1 MKKILIVDDE
11 AGVQEAL
18 KTVLKQDYEII
29 CAMDGVQA
37 IEMFQEHNPHLVLLD
52 IAMPTLGGLE
62 VLRKIREG
70 NTTSQVIMLTAN
82 NMVKTAVEAMKIGST
97 DYLTKPF
104 AFEELLARIRALLR
118 RPPVAVED
126 ELMCSD
132 LNLNTQSYFVSRNGK
147 EISLTRKEFA
157 LLEYLMR
164 NKGKILT
171 KEQIITHVWDY
182 DSDILE
188 NTVEK
193 YIGYLRTKIDSPF
206 PKSKKLIQTVR
217 GFGYKIFV

>member
-104 AFEELLARIRALLR
+104 DIEELKLVIQKAAATQELDSQEWRLGMRHAIALLGE
-118 RPPVAVED
+118 VF
-126 ELMCSD
+126 D
-132 LNLNTQSYFVSRNGK
+132 LPLG
-147 EISLTRKEFA
+147 E
-157 LLEYLMR
+157 
-164 NKGKILT
+164 
-171 KEQIITHVWDY
+171 
-182 DSDILE
+182 
-188 NTVEK
+188 
-193 YIGYLRTKIDSPF
+193 
-206 PKSKKLIQTVR
+206 R
-217 GFGYKIFV
+217 G